1 MWVVPITAATWAGL
15 MVLLAARR
23 RAARGRTRSR
33 DLQRHTDRG

>member
-23 RAARGRTRSR
+23 RVARGRARSR
-33 DLQRHTDRG
+33 ELEGRDRG